1 MTSKAKENN
10 VEQYIEQAIQLISPM
25 RSSKSEF
32 NLIGDERTMLVSFV
46 NSMMANYNFREVFI

>member
-1 MTSKAKENN
+1 
-10 VEQYIEQAIQLISPM
+10 M
-25 RSSKSEF
+25 RSSKSEL